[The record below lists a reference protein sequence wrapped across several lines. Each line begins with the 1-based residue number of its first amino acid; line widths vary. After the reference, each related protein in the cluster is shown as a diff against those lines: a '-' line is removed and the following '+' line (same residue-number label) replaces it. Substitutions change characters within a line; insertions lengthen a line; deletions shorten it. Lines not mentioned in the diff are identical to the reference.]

1 MTAPRKILWAC
12 GLLAVVLYLG
22 GDFLLFHGPISRRWQ
37 QTPPTALAARVGGQP
52 ITHSQLARALAA
64 RLWLD
69 GKSTTDLTPTEIK
82 LTTAAVLDELIDHEL
97 LRLCLKSTTP
107 PLTVSAQEIDA
118 RLLRFTSRFESPAA
132 LEKAMISQGIP
143 TTQALRDH
151 LSGQLLQEKLIESR
165 IQPLIQVT
173 DQEARTWFKQN
184 PAALVNPERIA
195 ARHIFIPTLDHPAE
209 QAQQTLTTALTS
221 LTAQTQDFAT
231 LAKELSED
239 PATKDRGGA
248 LGWMSRD
255 RLPLD
260 FSTAAF
266 ALELRRPT
274 LVRSKLGW
282 HLVEVT
288 ARHPAE
294 PRSFE
299 QAKPEILAALTT
311 LKRRQAVADFR
322 RSLRQPETVKIEI
335 FR

>member
-1 MTAPRKILWAC
+1 MTAPRKILLAC
-12 GLLAVVLYLG
+12 GLLLAALYLG
-22 GDFLLFHGPISRRWQ
+22 ADFMVVHGPIYQRWQ
-37 QTPPTALAARVGGQP
+37 QTPTALAARVGGQP

-69 GKSTTDLTPTEIK
+69 GKSPADLTPTEIK
-82 LTTAAVLDELIDHEL
+82 LTTATVLDELIDHEL

-107 PLTVSAQEIDA
+107 PLTASAQEIDA

-132 LEKAMISQGIP
+132 LEKAMISQSIP
-143 TTQALRDH
+143 TTRALRDH
-151 LSGQLLQEKLIESR
+151 LSGQLLQEKFVESHIR
-165 IQPLIQVT
+165 PLIQVT
-173 DQEARTWFKQN
+173 DEEARTWFEQN
-184 PAALVNPERIA
+184 PTALVNPERIA

-209 QAQQTLTTALTS
+209 QAQQTLATALTS
-221 LTAQTQDFAT
+221 LTTQTQDFTT
-231 LAKELSED
+231 LARELSED
-239 PATKDRGGA
+239 PATKDSGGA

-288 ARHPAE
+288 ARRPAE

-311 LKRRQAVADFR
+311 LKRRQAAADFR